1 MQPLSGEYGG
11 RRSVLEQVPFVE
23 GYGVDIGLLIDIAE
37 RFGVDSL
44 AQVDLGQRVHR
55 NRPLH
60 ELSPMA
66 AQVLQA
72 ALHRAAPA
80 SPPTGSRCGRPSSSR
95 SRSPTANGRRWPRS
109 RRLPGRPPRR
119 ALASG
124 PMHFGI
130 AFANVGA
137 YSDPDHAVTLA
148 RLAEEH
154 GFESLWTVEHPVVP
168 QGYESEYPY
177 SREGRMPG
185 PEQSPFPD
193 PLTWLTWVGAHTTT
207 LRLGT
212 GILLLPLRSPVVL
225 AKECATLD
233 HLTGGRMILGIGVGW
248 LREEFDAVGVAVGRP
263 RRPHRRL
270 RPRPAGP
277 VGAGARRPTPAPTPR
292 SPSVYS
298 HPKPVNG
305 TIPVVVGGHSKPA
318 ARRAGRLGDGFF
330 PADHRSLPELLP
342 VMRAAAVEAGRD
354 PDAIEITTGGR
365 ADVDTLKALA
375 DSGVTRWVISPPA
388 MDPAK
393 LPDAI
398 ARYADEVIAKV

>member
-1 MQPLSGEYGG
+1 
-11 RRSVLEQVPFVE
+11 
-23 GYGVDIGLLIDIAE
+23 
-37 RFGVDSL
+37 
-44 AQVDLGQRVHR
+44 
-55 NRPLH
+55 
-60 ELSPMA
+60 
-66 AQVLQA
+66 
-72 ALHRAAPA
+72 
-80 SPPTGSRCGRPSSSR
+80 
-95 SRSPTANGRRWPRS
+95 
-109 RRLPGRPPRR
+109 
-119 ALASG
+119 
-124 PMHFGI
+124 MHFGI

-148 RLAEEH
+148 RLAEQH

-225 AKECATLD
+225 AKECATVD

-248 LREEFDAVGVAVGRP
+248 LREEFDAVGVPWDDRAAHTDDSV
-263 RRPHRRL
+263 HAL
-270 RPRPAGP
+270 RALWEQSPATY
-277 VGAGARRPTPAPTPR
+277 AGSHTSFTD
-292 SPSVYS
+292 VYS

-342 VMRAAAVEAGRD
+342 VMRAAATEAGRD

-365 ADVDTLKALA
+365 GDVDTLKALA

-388 MDPAK
+388 MHPAK